1 MESLYRGVQ
10 QFKLMLTKANN
21 DFHVESGQSCDGEIE
36 RGNTDTR
43 QDATA
48 VMLMAWIKGRV
59 DKFGVHFRR
68 KTNRTC
74 RYFGYRG

>member
-43 QDATA
+43 
-48 VMLMAWIKGRV
+48 
-59 DKFGVHFRR
+59 
-68 KTNRTC
+68 
-74 RYFGYRG
+74 